1 MALGALSDPML
12 LVRVL
17 YVENCIFICNIPKKT
32 DHCRIYTKTLSR
44 VKDVKNVKGLENTKG
59 NTWSSVKNFS
69 PLTFKLRGVFWS
81 CTIMIIPLKVNLPA
95 SLENTFEMSLE
106 TTQRASSFDG

>member
-1 MALGALSDPML
+1 M
-12 LVRVL
+12 
-17 YVENCIFICNIPKKT
+17 Y
-32 DHCRIYTKTLSR
+32 
-44 VKDVKNVKGLENTKG
+44 KGLKTRKVTPG
-59 NTWSSVKNFS
+59 PALCSVKNFT

-95 SLENTFEMSLE
+95 SLENTSEMSLE